1 MTRLTTLDL
10 PQFHRATIGFDRLFN
25 ELERGFANSPNGNG
39 YPPYNIAQI
48 NEDEYMISVA
58 VAGFGMD
65 NLEITKDGDQ
75 LQIVGTTPKGDETV
89 NYLHKGI
96 GGRNFRREFTLAD
109 HVNVVGASLDL
120 GMLNVHLKREVP
132 EALKPKTIE
141 INAVEKTPA
150 EEKINAEQNAIIQAA
165 RNAKIVAEAEL
176 ASK

>member
-10 PQFHRATIGFDRLFN
+10 PNFHRATIGFDRLFN

-48 NEDEYMISVA
+48 NEDEYMISLA

-65 NLEITKDGDQ
+65 NLEITKDGTQ
-75 LQIVGTTPKGDETV
+75 LKIEGTAPKGDEKV

-109 HVNVVGASLDL
+109 HVEVVNAGLEL

-132 EALKPKTIE
+132 EALKPKRIE
-141 INAVEKTPA
+141 ITDFNGTV
-150 EEKINAEQNAIIQAA
+150 QDAIE
-165 RNAKIVAEAEL
+165 VD
-176 ASK
+176 SK